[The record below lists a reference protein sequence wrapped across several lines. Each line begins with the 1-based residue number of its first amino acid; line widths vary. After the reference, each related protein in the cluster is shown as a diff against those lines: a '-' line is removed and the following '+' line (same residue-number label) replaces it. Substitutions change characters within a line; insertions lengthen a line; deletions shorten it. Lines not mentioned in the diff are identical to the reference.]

1 MKNKIIKLIPIMIIS
16 LLLTG
21 CWDSVEIDRK
31 AFVSTIAIDVGEDI
45 KARSEIINSKDNTS
59 KESIEENNTLRVTYG
74 FPDIRNMDS
83 KKGTASELSITVEGY
98 SMTDTYF
105 KALAKSSRTLHFGH
119 SKLLLLSEDLF
130 KYPEVLQEVMDYIE
144 REPSLN
150 RTIMMTI
157 VKGKAKDYVEV
168 KPVTEENIDNYITSL
183 MGNSSKNGTVA
194 PVNLTKYIDMVKS
207 YNSSALP
214 VFSLENEKD
223 IQLTGMAIIKDFTIK
238 DYLDNNQMTDIQ
250 ILRGDIGSCR
260 KAINKEGHNIDYYIK
275 NVDRDLHIDYEDNK
289 LKLKYTIDTE
299 GTLKGYYAKAESL
312 DSEVIK
318 EIEQQ
323 FNESMKKDFQ
333 ELIDFTRNNLKVDV
347 LDIGSDI
354 RRFHKGIWNDVK
366 DNWPKALENAEIS
379 IEVKND
385 IRNIGLSN

>member
-1 MKNKIIKLIPIMIIS
+1 VKNKIIKLIPIMIIS

-45 KARSEIINSKDNTS
+45 KARSEIINSKENTS
-59 KESIEENNTLRVTYG
+59 EESIEENNTLRVTYG

-150 RTIMMTI
+150 
-157 VKGKAKDYVEV
+157 
-168 KPVTEENIDNYITSL
+168 
-183 MGNSSKNGTVA
+183 SKNGTVA

-223 IQLTGMAIIKDFTIK
+223 IQLTGMAVIEDFTIK

-354 RRFHKGIWNDVK
+354 RRFHKGIWNEVK
-366 DNWPKALENAEIS
+366 DNWPQALENAEIS
-379 IEVKND
+379 IEVNND